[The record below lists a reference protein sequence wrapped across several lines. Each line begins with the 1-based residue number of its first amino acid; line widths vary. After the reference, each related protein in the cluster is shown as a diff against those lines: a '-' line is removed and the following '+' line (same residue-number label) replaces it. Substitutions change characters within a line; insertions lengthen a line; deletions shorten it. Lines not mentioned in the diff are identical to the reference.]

1 MGRLVRGFPV
11 MQGVATTCCLSLGQG
26 VVGSQGMG
34 CSAFSPD
41 RRGKGQHCCR
51 ERQLGRDYNTAVLWT
66 WTRAPCYRGMLGRD
80 CAQPWQRNLAPLSRI
95 RIPDFHNTR
104 SPNKVNKDTGC
115 WDRLQTM
122 LLPSL
127 QWQGTPGC
135 PCSSLPPHSHYLL
148 MFGLQ
153 PSKYQGQLL

>member
-51 ERQLGRDYNTAVLWT
+51 ERQLGRDYNTAVLRT

-80 CAQPWQRNLAPLSRI
+80 CAQPWQRNLAPFSRI
-95 RIPDFHNTR
+95 RIPDFHNTL
-104 SPNKVNKDTGC
+104 S
-115 WDRLQTM
+115 
-122 LLPSL
+122 
-127 QWQGTPGC
+127 
-135 PCSSLPPHSHYLL
+135 
-148 MFGLQ
+148 
-153 PSKYQGQLL
+153 PSKSIRTQGAGTDCKPCRFLACSGREPQAAHALACPHTHITF